1 MWARVEHLAQA
12 DPSNE
17 CRGYTGLVQTTTN
30 VKLFTPTSQQWLCW
44 STFKVVGMG
53 AAFVP
58 HRAGWPRA
66 GQLGID
72 IGTHHTRCGLQMC
85 PLRYELARMGRLGLF
100 LALSLYVRSHW
111 PSIAAQSCARW
122 LPCSRRHRAGSTAT
136 FGPMT
141 ISTLGMSP
149 NSTPHGVPEL
159 QQGLYKGQRG
169 VDRLAS
175 SPSST
180 QSNSTTT
187 PRISPHSQ
195 PISSRAAPNAIEIAH
210 AILQHALDIGK
221 STLIT
226 G

>member
-1 MWARVEHLAQA
+1 LA
-12 DPSNE
+12 
-17 CRGYTGLVQTTTN
+17 
-30 VKLFTPTSQQWLCW
+30 
-44 STFKVVGMG
+44 STLAHIILDVGS
-53 AAFVP
+53 
-58 HRAGWPRA
+58 
-66 GQLGID
+66 
-72 IGTHHTRCGLQMC
+72 QMC
-85 PLRYELARMGRLGLF
+85 PLRYETGGQNGAARTVPGPVP
-100 LALSLYVRSHW
+100 YVQSNW

-122 LPCSRRHRAGSTAT
+122 LPCSRRHRAGSAAT